1 MQNFAI
7 RNDQIF
13 IDLVPFLFKAY
24 NMKYIKGAYHTQ
36 NFVYLLVKF
45 EMKKRLLYEVY
56 IIYSKLQKFTE
67 CSLESLHIII
77 CRKRKEKGK
86 STSVS
91 TEFSRF
97 TQIVEV
103 FLQIKY

>member
-1 MQNFAI
+1 
-7 RNDQIF
+7 
-13 IDLVPFLFKAY
+13 
-24 NMKYIKGAYHTQ
+24 MKYIKGAYHTQ

-86 STSVS
+86 STYQCPRNLVDSPK
-91 TEFSRF
+91 
-97 TQIVEV
+97 
-103 FLQIKY
+103 LWKYFCKLNTD